1 MIASLTKKALG
12 FVPGWAW
19 AAAVAALVAFALWT
33 NHQLQAE
40 RAAHAGTRAD
50 FATAQAAAA
59 SAALLASEQA
69 RQHEQELTNALNQS
83 TETRRKL
90 EAERRARAADARA
103 ADGRVRSAAAAY
115 AAAAGESCATATPG
129 PTAAEALDLLAGL
142 LDRVASRTTALAE
155 YADAAADDASYCRGA
170 YDRAREALN

>member
-1 MIASLTKKALG
+1 MIGLAKKALG

-33 NHQLQAE
+33 NHQLQTE

-50 FATAQAAAA
+50 FSAAQAAAA

-69 RQHEQELTNALNQS
+69 RQREEELNHALNQS

-115 AAAAGESCATATPG
+115 AAAAGESCATATAG

-142 LDRVASRTTALAE
+142 LDRVAVRTTAFAE

-170 YDRAREALN
+170 YDRAREAMN